1 MSELDDIGLKR
12 HTVRLASHSPAWA
25 SLYAAEAA
33 SLRRLTAGLL
43 LDIQHVGSTSVP
55 GLTAKPILDIAAA
68 LRTRE
73 ALEPVVSLLC
83 ENSYIDRGDGGEQG
97 GYLLVKEAQPDV
109 RIVHLHLVEQ
119 ADPQWGNYLAF
130 RDTLRA
136 DAAVR
141 ERYAGLKQQLARQFP
156 HDRRAYTDGKHEFI
170 REVLRSP
177 RK

>member
-1 MSELDDIGLKR
+1 MPELNDIGLKR
-12 HTVRLASHSPAWA
+12 HTVRLANHSPAWG

-33 SLRRLTAGLL
+33 LLRQLAGELV
-43 LDIQHVGSTSVP
+43 LDVQHVGSTSVP
-55 GLTAKPILDIAAA
+55 GLPAKPILDIAAA
-68 LRTRE
+68 LLTRDDI
-73 ALEPVVSLLC
+73 EPLVSILC
-83 ENSYIDRGDGGEQG
+83 ANGYIDRGDGGEQG
-97 GYLLVKEAQPDV
+97 GYLLVKESQRDV

-119 ADPQWGNYLAF
+119 TDRQWVNYLAF

-136 DAAVR
+136 DAAAR
-141 ERYAGLKQQLARQFP
+141 DRYASLKQQLARQFT